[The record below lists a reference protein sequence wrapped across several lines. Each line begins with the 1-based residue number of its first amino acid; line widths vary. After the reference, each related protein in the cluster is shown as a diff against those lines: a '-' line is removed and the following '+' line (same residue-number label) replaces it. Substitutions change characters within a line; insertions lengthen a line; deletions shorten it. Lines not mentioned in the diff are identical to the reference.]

1 MSPEELKAEGWEVI
15 ERDGMPSM
23 EGDVWYRR
31 LEGSHPEFGLLL
43 KDKHKNPVGA
53 IHGGVMMTFI
63 DHFMGGHAFIAA
75 DRSSVV
81 TIQLNSHFVSAA
93 PLGSFVTLHSK
104 AVKVTSSL
112 VFMQG
117 EIRHGEKVVFT
128 ADGIWKRVG
137 KPGSKIP

>member
-1 MSPEELKAEGWEVI
+1 MTPEELKAEGWEI
-15 ERDGMPSM
+15 IAREGMPSM

-53 IHGGVMMTFI
+53 IHGGVLMTFI

-75 DRSSVV
+75 EKSPVV

-93 PLGSFVTLHSK
+93 PLGSFVTLHTK

-117 EIRHGEKVVFT
+117 EVRYKATPVFT

-137 KPGSKIP
+137 KPGGRVP